1 MLEKILLDD
10 IFKTDSTDNDKEYL
24 DEKYFSEGKF
34 RKIRKNL
41 LIDIA
46 KARIEEIAKIILYK
60 NINTVTFRKKNV
72 STYLIIEDKKISNN
86 FKNDFKIFFLIYGI
100 SKPTC

>member
-34 RKIRKNL
+34 RKIRKKL

-46 KARIEEIAKIILYK
+46 NASIEEIANIILYK

-72 STYLIIEDKKISNN
+72 STYLIIEDKKFLIIL
-86 FKNDFKIFFLIYGI
+86 KMILKIFF
-100 SKPTC
+100 

>member
-34 RKIRKNL
+34 RKIRKKL

-60 NINTVTFRKKNV
+60 NINTVTFRKKM
-72 STYLIIEDKKISNN
+72 SQHI
-86 FKNDFKIFFLIYGI
+86 
-100 SKPTC
+100 